1 MDNAPIFFAIMN
13 CGGGIMELK
22 SVGVFGDCFEPDKSH
37 PFNFVLDTTAI
48 NKLAER
54 PEDVKLLKMAGAELA
69 YEFFVCRIQH
79 GEVVGMKSDGS
90 FHKYFSASD
99 EKSKQMR
106 TIIDTLPARRIPC
119 LAAFV
124 QRGILLD
131 GTSYLVDSHG
141 KLYEVFENVFNNN
154 PENIED
160 AIIVESAIRHNC
172 IVISNDRAMCEN
184 TNAVFPG
191 SAMWYTRFIK
201 ETQAKLI

>member
-1 MDNAPIFFAIMN
+1 
-13 CGGGIMELK
+13 MEPK
-22 SVGVFGDCFEPDKSH
+22 SVGVFGYCFEPNKSH

-54 PEDVKLLKMAGAELA
+54 PEDVELLKKAEAELA

-79 GEVVGMKSDGS
+79 GEVVGMKSDRS
-90 FHKYFSASD
+90 FRKNFSASD
-99 EKSKQMR
+99 EKSKQVR
-106 TIIDTLPARRIPC
+106 DIINALPARRIPC

-124 QRGILLD
+124 QCGILLD

-141 KLYEVFENVFNNN
+141 KLYEVFKKVFNND
-154 PENIED
+154 PENTED

-172 IVISNDRAMCEN
+172 IVISNDRAMCKN

-191 SAMWYTRFIK
+191 SAMWYTRFID